1 MAERAAATEAIAVT
15 TAATGA
21 SDKWFRRLLFVPPL
35 GFLVLMTIFPLL
47 YSLGVSLFNYIIG
60 GKPQFIWFGNYGT
73 LFTDPSFWEV
83 TWITVKITF
92 FAVTIEM
99 VLGVLLSFALHEK
112 LPGMAIFRLIIFLP
126 MMLAPLV
133 VGLFWRFLLDQ
144 TYGLVGYLITAVGF
158 KPIPWLIQPQYALA
172 SVVIVDIW
180 QWTPF
185 VVLLALAGLGTVP
198 TDLLEAAELDRASTW
213 MKFKHI
219 YWPHMRFPLLLALT
233 FRSID
238 TLKLFD
244 TPFILTGGG
253 PGNLTTTL
261 SLLGYRFHFQFFQ
274 IGTAAAISWV
284 VVIIINIVANILVP
298 QMQKAMP
305 GRQTEAAVDTGL

>member
-1 MAERAAATEAIAVT
+1 MAEQAATTEAIPVTT
-15 TAATGA
+15 TAADA
-21 SDKWFRRLLFVPPL
+21 RERWFRRLLFIPTL

-47 YSLGVSLFNYIIG
+47 YSLGVSLFNYTIG
-60 GKPQFIWFGNYGT
+60 GKPNFIWFGNYAT
-73 LFTDPSFWEV
+73 LFTDPSFWQV
-83 TWITVKITF
+83 TWITIKITF
-92 FAVTIEM
+92 FAVSIEM
-99 VLGVLLSFALHEK
+99 ILGVSLSFALHQK
-112 LPGMAIFRLIIFLP
+112 LPGMPIFRLIIFLP

-144 TYGLVGYLITAVGF
+144 TFGLVGYLTGLIGL
-158 KPIPWLIQPQYALA
+158 KPIPWLIHPQYALA
-172 SVVIVDIW
+172 AIVIVDVW

-198 TDLLEAAELDRASTW
+198 TDLLEAAELDRASLW
-213 MKFKHI
+213 MKFRHI
-219 YWPHMRFPLLLALT
+219 YWPHLRFPLLLALT

-298 QMQKAMP
+298 QMQKSMR
-305 GRQTEAAVDTGL
+305 GRRSEAVVDTGL

>member
-1 MAERAAATEAIAVT
+1 MMEEAAVADILKVGTG
-15 TAATGA
+15 TASAR
-21 SDKWFRRLLFVPPL
+21 DRWFRRMLFVPTL
-35 GFLVLMTIFPLL
+35 VFLVLMTIFPLL
-47 YSLGVSLFNYIIG
+47 FSLGISLFRYTVG
-60 GKPQFIWFGNYGT
+60 GTPKFIWFGNYAT

-83 TWITVKITF
+83 TYVTVRVTL
-92 FAVTIEM
+92 FAVSIEM
-99 VLGVLLSFALHEK
+99 ILGILLGFALQQR
-112 LPGMAIFRLIIFLP
+112 LPGMVIFRLIIFLP

-144 TYGLVGYLITAVGF
+144 TFGLVDFVLSSVGF
-158 KPIPWLIQPQYALA
+158 KPIPWLTHPSYALI
-172 SVVIVDIW
+172 SVIIVDVW

-198 TDLLEAAELDRASTW
+198 PDLLEAAELDRASTW

-219 YWPHMRFPLLLALT
+219 YWPHLRFPLLLALT

-261 SLLGYRFHFQFFQ
+261 SLLGYRFLFQFFQ
-274 IGTAAAISWV
+274 ISMAAAISWI

-298 QMQKAMP
+298 QMQKTMR
-305 GRQTEAAVDTGL
+305 GSEEAVDTGL

>member
-1 MAERAAATEAIAVT
+1 MAEQSAAGGPIAVT

-21 SDKWFRRLLFVPPL
+21 RDKWFRRLLFIPTL
-35 GFLVLMTIFPLL
+35 GFLVGMTIFPLL
-47 YSLGVSLFNYIIG
+47 YSLVVSLFNYTIG
-60 GKPQFIWFGNYGT
+60 GTPSFNWFGNYVT
-73 LFTDPSFWEV
+73 LFRDPGFLEV
-83 TWITVKITF
+83 TFITIKVTF
-92 FAVTIEM
+92 FAVSIEM
-99 VLGVLLSFALHEK
+99 ILGILLGFALHQR
-112 LPGMAIFRLIIFLP
+112 LPGMAVFRLIIFLP

-144 TYGLVGYLITAVGF
+144 TFGLVDYLIMAAGF
-158 KPIPWLIQPQYALA
+158 KPIPWLIHPSYALV
-172 SVVIVDIW
+172 SVIIVDVW

-185 VVLLALAGLGTVP
+185 VVLLSLAGLGTVP
-198 TDLLEAAELDRASTW
+198 TDLLEAAELDRASVW

-219 YWPHMRFPLLLALT
+219 YWPYMRFPLLLALT

-261 SLLGYRFHFQFFQ
+261 SLLGYRYHFQFFQ

-284 VVIIINIVANILVP
+284 VVIIINVVANILVP
-298 QMQKAMP
+298 QMQKTV
-305 GRQTEAAVDTGL
+305 RSSEEAVDTGL